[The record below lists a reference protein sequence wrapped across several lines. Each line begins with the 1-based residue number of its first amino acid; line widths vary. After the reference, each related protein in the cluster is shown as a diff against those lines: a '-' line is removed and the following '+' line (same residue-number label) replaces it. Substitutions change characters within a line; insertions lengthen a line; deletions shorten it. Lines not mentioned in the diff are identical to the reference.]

1 LHFSANGFQS
11 TPMHLILLL
20 FATAAGAAI
29 SIQAAANASLRA
41 NLNDVRWATF
51 FSITG
56 TIITALVVMLFLRP
70 SFPSAASIRSAPWW
84 NWIGG
89 PLGALI
95 VLSGAALTPKL
106 GAAAFIAAVVGGQ
119 LLCSV
124 LLDHFAWMD
133 LHRQP
138 ISLSRAI
145 GVALVFTGVLLVT
158 RRH

>member
-1 LHFSANGFQS
+1 
-11 TPMHLILLL
+11 MYLIFLLL
-20 FATAAGAAI
+20 ATAAGAAI
-29 SIQAAANASLRA
+29 SIQAAANSSLRA
-41 NLNDVRWATF
+41 HLSDVRWATF

-56 TIITALVVMLFLRP
+56 TIVSAAFVMLFIRP
-70 SFPSAASIRSAPWW
+70 SFPSSAALRSTPWW

-95 VLSGAALTPKL
+95 VLSGAALTPRL

-124 LLDHFAWMD
+124 LMDHNAWMD
-133 LHRQP
+133 LPRNP
-138 ISLSRAI
+138 ITLTRAI

-158 RRH
+158 RR

>member
-1 LHFSANGFQS
+1 
-11 TPMHLILLL
+11 MYL
-20 FATAAGAAI
+20 FALFLASAAGAAI

-56 TIITALVVMLFLRP
+56 TILTAVAVMLVIRP
-70 SFPSAASIRSAPWW
+70 TFPSAAAMRSAPWW

-106 GAAAFIAAVVGGQ
+106 GAAAFIAAVVAGQ
-119 LLCSV
+119 LFSSV
-124 LLDHFAWMD
+124 FMDHFA
-133 LHRQP
+133 LLNLPHQP
-138 ISLSRAI
+138 LTISRILGI
-145 GVALVFTGVLLVT
+145 ALVFAGVLLVT
-158 RRH
+158 RRS

>member
-1 LHFSANGFQS
+1 
-11 TPMHLILLL
+11 MYLIFL
-20 FATAAGAAI
+20 FLATAAGAAI
-29 SIQAAANASLRA
+29 SIQAAANSSLRA
-41 NLNDVRWATF
+41 HLSDVRWATF

-56 TIITALVVMLFLRP
+56 TIITAAIVMLFIRP
-70 SFPSAASIRSAPWW
+70 TFPTSAALRSTPWW

-119 LLCSV
+119 LICSV
-124 LLDHFAWMD
+124 LMDHNAWMD
-133 LHRQP
+133 LPRNP
-138 ISLSRAI
+138 ITVTRAL

-158 RRH
+158 RKP

>member
-1 LHFSANGFQS
+1 
-11 TPMHLILLL
+11 MYLIFLLL
-20 FATAAGAAI
+20 ATAAGAAI

-56 TIITALVVMLFLRP
+56 TILTAVVVMLFLRP
-70 SFPSAASIRSAPWW
+70 TLPSPAAIRSAPWW

-119 LLCSV
+119 LLSSV
-124 LLDHFAWMD
+124 LMDHFAWMD
-133 LHRQP
+133 LQHQS
-138 ISLSRAI
+138 ITLTRAI
-145 GVALVFTGVLLVT
+145 GVALVFTGVLLIT
-158 RRH
+158 RRP